1 MRVKPV
7 ILRPGRARLTA
18 KPRSTGF
25 INAGPT
31 IGTWPLG
38 SVAAGTPSVTM
49 TSTGMFTSSAAKL
62 QPTRKITLG
71 EAKFEDEVAAFDV
84 AEIAEP
90 RSEPV

>member
-1 MRVKPV
+1 VAPRVRGGGDALCHDDV
-7 ILRPGRARLTA
+7 DRYVHQFCRQ
-18 KPRSTGF
+18 
-25 INAGPT
+25 
-31 IGTWPLG
+31 
-38 SVAAGTPSVTM
+38 
-49 TSTGMFTSSAAKL
+49 L